1 MALPKINSPTF
12 ELKLPSSGQ
21 TIKFRPFLV
30 KEEKILLVAQQ
41 SGELKDILNAVV
53 QIATNCIYDDIDVEK
68 LPLFDIEY
76 IFINLRSKSVSNIS
90 EVMINDPDDGN
101 QYKVEI
107 DLDKVVI
114 ERPEKEISNK
124 IDLGDGI
131 GVVMRYPSIT
141 YMNSIGS
148 AINDA
153 DTAINIIMACVD
165 KVYDTDNVYEASEYS
180 KEELNDFI
188 LSLSS
193 KQFQNIQEFFNNQP
207 KVTQKI
213 TYKRKDGKE
222 KELVL
227 EGLNDFF

>member
-101 QYKVEI
+101 QYKIEI

>member
-12 ELKLPSSGQ
+12 ELKLPSTGQ
-21 TIKFRPFLV
+21 SVKYRPFLV

-53 QIATNCIYDDIDVEK
+53 QIANNCIYDDIEVEK

-76 IFINLRSKSVSNIS
+76 IFINLRSKSVSNVS

-107 DLDKVVI
+107 DLDKVII

-141 YMNSIGS
+141 YMNSIGT
-148 AINDA
+148 AVNDA

-165 KVYDTDNVYEASEYS
+165 KVYDADNVYEASEYS

-188 LSLSS
+188 MSLSS

-213 TYKRKDGKE
+213 KYKTKDGKE

>member
-12 ELKLPSSGQ
+12 ELKLPSTGQ
-21 TIKFRPFLV
+21 SVKYRPFLV

-53 QIATNCIYDDIDVEK
+53 QIANNCIYDDIEVEK
-68 LPLFDIEY
+68 LPLFDIEF
-76 IFINLRSKSVSNIS
+76 IFINLRSKSVSNVS

-107 DLDKVVI
+107 DLDKVII

-141 YMNSIGS
+141 YMNSIGT
-148 AINDA
+148 AVNDA

-180 KEELNDFI
+180 KEELNEFI
-188 LSLSS
+188 MSLSS

-213 TYKRKDGKE
+213 KYKTKDGKE

>member
-53 QIATNCIYDDIDVEK
+53 QIANNCIYDDIDVEK

-90 EVMINDPDDGN
+90 EVMINDPDDGK

-141 YMNSIGS
+141 YMNSIGT

-153 DTAINIIMACVD
+153 DTAINIIMACIE

-207 KVTQKI
+207 KVTQKVK
-213 TYKRKDGKE
+213 YKRKDGEE

>member
-12 ELKLPSSGQ
+12 ELKLPSTGQ
-21 TIKFRPFLV
+21 SVKYRPFLV

-53 QIATNCIYDDIDVEK
+53 QIANNCIYDDIEVEK
-68 LPLFDIEY
+68 LPLFDIEF
-76 IFINLRSKSVSNIS
+76 IFINLRSKSVSNVS

-107 DLDKVVI
+107 DLDKVII

-131 GVVMRYPSIT
+131 GVIMRYPSIT
-141 YMNSIGS
+141 YMNSIGT
-148 AINDA
+148 AVNDA

-180 KEELNDFI
+180 KEELNEFI
-188 LSLSS
+188 MSLSS

-213 TYKRKDGKE
+213 KYKTKDGKE

>member
-21 TIKFRPFLV
+21 KIKFRPFLV

-141 YMNSIGS
+141 YMNSIGA

>member
-12 ELKLPSSGQ
+12 ELKLPSTGQ
-21 TIKFRPFLV
+21 SVKYRPFLV

-53 QIATNCIYDDIDVEK
+53 QIANNCIYDDIEVEK

-76 IFINLRSKSVSNIS
+76 IFINLRSKSVSNVS

-107 DLDKVVI
+107 DLDKVII

-141 YMNSIGS
+141 YMNSIGT
-148 AINDA
+148 AVNDA

-188 LSLSS
+188 MSLSS

-213 TYKRKDGKE
+213 KYKTKDGKE

>member
-53 QIATNCIYDDIDVEK
+53 QIANNCIYDDIDVEK

-90 EVMINDPDDGN
+90 EVMINDPDDGK

-141 YMNSIGS
+141 YMNSIGT

-153 DTAINIIMACVD
+153 DTAINTIMACIE

-207 KVTQKI
+207 KVTQKVK
-213 TYKRKDGKE
+213 YKRKDGEE